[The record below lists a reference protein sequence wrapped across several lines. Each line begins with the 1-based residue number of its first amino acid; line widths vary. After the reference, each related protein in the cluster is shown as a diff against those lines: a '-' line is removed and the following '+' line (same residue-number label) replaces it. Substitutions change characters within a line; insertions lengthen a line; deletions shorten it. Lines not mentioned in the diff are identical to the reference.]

1 MIRIVSSALLLSTAL
16 FLSVPAHANSG
27 DLLSLYGLGN
37 LQQPGNFYN
46 GSGSTCPPACGVTFS
61 SNFYGLTATSNGGS
75 GNFVPT
81 MTTNLGQ
88 VLNIPAALFI
98 CPGGPP
104 YCGGSQTTGV
114 INVAQGVSGGVNF
127 FFTAAFSRN
136 QTETVQIWNGANGT
150 GIVLAT
156 IVLSNTNAS
165 CTTVAYCVWSD
176 AGASFSGTAK
186 SITFNGPADELG
198 IADITLGSGSTA
210 IPEPSSFYLLGTGL
224 GVLSLGRIRRFL
236 RL

>member
-1 MIRIVSSALLLSTAL
+1 MIRSVFYALVLSIALLLSA
-16 FLSVPAHANSG
+16 PAHANSG
-27 DLLSLYGLGN
+27 ALLSLYGLGN
-37 LQQPGNFYN
+37 LQQPGNLYN

-61 SNFYGLTATSNGGS
+61 SNFYGLTAISSGGS

-104 YCGGSQTTGV
+104 YCSGSQTAGV
-114 INVAQGVSGGVNF
+114 INVAQGVSTGINF
-127 FFTAAFSRN
+127 FFTAAFSKN
-136 QTETVQIWNGANGT
+136 QTETVQIWSGANGT
-150 GIVLAT
+150 GTVLAT
-156 IVLSNTNAS
+156 IVLSSTDAS
-165 CTTVAYCVWSD
+165 CTIVAYCVWSD

-186 SITFNGPADELG
+186 SITFSGPGDELG
-198 IADITLGSGSTA
+198 IADITLGNNATA
-210 IPEPSSFYLLGTGL
+210 IPEPSSFCLLGAGL
-224 GVLSLGRIRRFL
+224 GALSLGKIRRFL